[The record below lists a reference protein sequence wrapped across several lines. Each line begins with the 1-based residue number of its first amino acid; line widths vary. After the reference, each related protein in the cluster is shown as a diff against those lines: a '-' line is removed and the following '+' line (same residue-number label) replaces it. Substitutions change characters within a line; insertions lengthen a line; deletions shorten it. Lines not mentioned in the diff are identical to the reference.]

1 MANGLPTWKWRFLNR
16 AGRLKLLNSVL
27 TAIPTYFL
35 TVFEPKKM
43 DGEEDGQDMEGF
55 SLEGL

>member
-1 MANGLPTWKWRFLNR
+1 MEGRFLNR

-35 TVFEPKKM
+35 TVFEPKKI
-43 DGEEDGQDMEGF
+43 DGEEDGQDTEGF